1 MKELLKNRKFM
12 FLWLA
17 QGASGLGS
25 TFATFAL
32 SWLVY
37 KMTGSKVAMGS
48 IWVVFM
54 LPNMVIQMFAG
65 PYLDRWDRKKV
76 MVFSEWFRAAAFIVP
91 TILMPMDLL
100 ETWHLYLVSIA
111 IGIAQPLF
119 YPASMAY
126 VADILPKD
134 NLIKGNSLLEG
145 TGQVMMLLGPT
156 LGGLLISAFG
166 IESVLIILLVSL
178 GLSGLLLMM
187 NPSSTKT
194 QIEKKESWFVQFKE
208 GLQFYRVYPVLF
220 WVGIMMMIIN
230 FSSGAAQPMFLPYIT
245 DQFHGTAFQYGLFTS
260 AFSFGMLAGSL
271 LTGTLKEP
279 KNRKLVMLG
288 SLFMNGVLFLGL
300 GWTPFYWLAIVITF
314 GQGLFAIIFNINNTT
329 LYQQRVPEHLRGRV
343 FSVRVFL
350 AQAGIPFGA
359 AIGSYIAES
368 FSISALFLALGC
380 LIAITTIVCSLH
392 PMFNKLNDNNVVN
405 LEIPSEEQITS

>member
-65 PYLDRWDRKKV
+65 LYLDRWDRKKV
-76 MVFSEWFRAAAFIVP
+76 MVFSEWFRAAAFLVP
-91 TILMPMDLL
+91 AILMPMDLL

-145 TGQVMMLLGPT
+145 TGQVMMLLG
-156 LGGLLISAFG
+156 LHL
-166 IESVLIILLVSL
+166 
-178 GLSGLLLMM
+178 
-187 NPSSTKT
+187 
-194 QIEKKESWFVQFKE
+194 E
-208 GLQFYRVYPVLF
+208 GY
-220 WVGIMMMIIN
+220 
-230 FSSGAAQPMFLPYIT
+230 
-245 DQFHGTAFQYGLFTS
+245 
-260 AFSFGMLAGSL
+260 
-271 LTGTLKEP
+271 
-279 KNRKLVMLG
+279 
-288 SLFMNGVLFLGL
+288 
-300 GWTPFYWLAIVITF
+300 
-314 GQGLFAIIFNINNTT
+314 
-329 LYQQRVPEHLRGRV
+329 
-343 FSVRVFL
+343 
-350 AQAGIPFGA
+350 
-359 AIGSYIAES
+359 
-368 FSISALFLALGC
+368 
-380 LIAITTIVCSLH
+380 
-392 PMFNKLNDNNVVN
+392 
-405 LEIPSEEQITS
+405 